1 MRLFNTFTRQKE
13 ALVPLTPGHI
23 RMYSCGPTVYRSIHI
38 GNLRTF
44 CMADWLRRTL
54 IQRGFVV
61 HHIKNITD
69 VGHLRVDRLD
79 AGEDKLLAQ
88 ARKARRPAGE
98 IAAFYTDAFHQDEQR
113 LNILSADDFPRATHH
128 VPEMIALI
136 ERLERKGL
144 AYNVGGNVYFDVRRF
159 AGYGALS
166 GNHFAGLH
174 AGVQDNPDDTK
185 RNGEDFP
192 LWKAAEAGRE
202 MAWDSPWGSGFPG
215 WHIECSAMATR
226 YLGDRIDIHTGGVD
240 NIFPHHENERAQCE
254 GAFGHRWVSYWI
266 HAQHLLTDG
275 LKMAKSTGNDYT
287 LDGVMARGY
296 EPLALRY
303 LFSTAHYR
311 SRLNFTFTALTAAAT
326 ALRRLRLAA
335 QSLSADGRSAYDA
348 ATTAPWQARF
358 DAALDD
364 DLNVPRAMAVVW
376 NMVRAPYEAL
386 APAARTALLAAWDQ
400 VLGLDLFALATPAL
414 PVAALPRAVAAA
426 LADRSVARAAGAYG
440 RADQLRETMSALGF
454 ELRDT
459 RAGPRVRPCRFD
471 ARVQLLTGSHQAP
484 HRLDEPDGYAW
495 SINLIARNNCEDL
508 KRCLASI
515 ARYAGTCNL
524 EIIVIDNG
532 STDET
537 LGLLQDL
544 ARYPHLVTADGRAL
558 PVEVLFAD
566 HNLGFAG
573 GRNATLRASTGR
585 NVVLL
590 DTSIEL
596 VDDIW
601 TPLGHALDDP
611 TVGVAGPFGLVTTDL
626 REFVEAPGPEVD
638 AIEGYLLAFRREL
651 LPQVGL
657 IDEKFRF
664 YRLADIYW
672 SFFFKA
678 AGLRAVALH
687 EVAARLV
694 KHPHREWYSLAPE
707 EQQTKSKKNYDVF
720 RDRWHHGDSLLVAN
734 AATTERWMSHDD
746 PRHLLATHTHTPADL
761 PPPGQAHS
769 HIHRHLTDHEHSHAH
784 YHDAGV
790 STTRANAGE
799 LPS

>member
-1 MRLFNTFTRQKE
+1 MQIFNTRTRQKE
-13 ALVPLTPGHI
+13 VLVPITPGHI

-44 CMADWLRRTL
+44 CMADSLRRTL

-69 VGHLRVDRLD
+69 VGHLRVERLD

-88 ARKARRPAGE
+88 ARKERRPAGE
-98 IAAFYTDAFHQDEQR
+98 IAAFYTDAFLHDEQR
-113 LNILSADDFPRATHH
+113 LNILPADCFPRATRH

-144 AYNVGGNVYFDVRRF
+144 AYSVGGNVYFDVRCF

-166 GNHFAGLH
+166 GNHFADLQT
-174 AGVQDNPDDTK
+174 GVQDNPDDTK
-185 RNGEDFP
+185 RNSEDFP
-192 LWKAAEAGRE
+192 LWKAAEVGRE
-202 MAWDSPWGSGFPG
+202 MAWDSPWGNGFPG

-226 YLGDRIDIHTGGVD
+226 YLGEQIDIHTGGVD
-240 NIFPHHENERAQCE
+240 NIFPHHENELAQSE
-254 GAFGHRWVSYWI
+254 GAFGHRWVSYWV

-287 LDGVMARGY
+287 LDDVIARGY

-311 SRLNFTFTALTAAAT
+311 SRLNFTFTALNAAET

-335 QSLSADGRSAYDA
+335 QSLGTAERSAYDA

-364 DLNVPRAMAVVW
+364 DLNLPRAMAVVW
-376 NMVRAPYEAL
+376 SLVRAPDEKLTAV
-386 APAARTALLAAWDQ
+386 ARTALLEAWDQ
-400 VLGLDLFALATPAL
+400 VLGLDLFAPATPAL
-414 PVAALPRAVAAA
+414 PLATLPREVSAA
-426 LADRSVARAAGAYG
+426 LAERAVARAAGDYG
-440 RADQLRETMSALGF
+440 RADLLREDILALGF
-454 ELRDT
+454 DIRDSG
-459 RAGPRVRPCRFD
+459 AGSCVLPRGFGD
-471 ARVQLLTGSHQAP
+471 QVQLLTGSHQAP
-484 HRLDEPDGYAW
+484 HRLEETDRYVW
-495 SINLIARNNCEDL
+495 SVNLIARNNCEDL
-508 KRCLASI
+508 KRCLGSI
-515 ARYAGTCNL
+515 ARYAGECSL

-537 LGLLQDL
+537 LGFLQNL
-544 ARYPHLVTADGRAL
+544 ARDPQLLTADGRAL

-601 TPLGHALDDP
+601 TPLGQALDDP
-611 TVGVAGPFGLVTTDL
+611 TIGVAGPYGLVTTDL
-626 REFVEAPGPEVD
+626 REFIEAPGPDVD

-651 LPQVGL
+651 LPQIGL

-678 AGLRAVALH
+678 AGLRAVALQA
-687 EVAARLV
+687 VAVRLR

-707 EQQTKSKKNYDVF
+707 EQQTKSKKNYDLF
-720 RDRWHHGDSLLVAN
+720 RDRWHHGESLLVAS
-734 AATTERWMSHDD
+734 AATTKRWMSHDD
-746 PRHLLATHTHTPADL
+746 PRHLLATHTHTPAEL
-761 PPPGQAHS
+761 PTPGQPHS
-769 HIHRHLTDHEHSHAH
+769 HPHRHLADHEHSHWH
-784 YHDAGV
+784 EHDVAV
-790 STTRANAGE
+790 STIGANAME
-799 LPS
+799 QQS

>member
-1 MRLFNTFTRQKE
+1 MRIFNSFSRQKE
-13 ALVPLTPGHI
+13 VLIPRTPGHI

-88 ARKARRPAGE
+88 ARKERRPAGE
-98 IAAFYTDAFHQDEQR
+98 IAAFYTDAFHKDEQR
-113 LNILSADDFPRATHH
+113 FNILPADSFPRATHH
-128 VPEMIALI
+128 VPAMIALI
-136 ERLERKGL
+136 ERLERNGL

-159 AGYGALS
+159 DGYGALS
-166 GNHFAGLH
+166 GNHFAGLQ
-174 AGVQDNPDDTK
+174 AGVQDNPGDTK
-185 RNGEDFP
+185 RNVEDFP
-192 LWKAAEAGRE
+192 LWKVAEAGRE
-202 MAWDSPWGSGFPG
+202 MAWDSPWGRGFPG
-215 WHIECSAMATR
+215 WHIECSAMATQ
-226 YLGDRIDIHTGGVD
+226 YLGEQIDIHTGGVD
-240 NIFPHHENERAQCE
+240 NIFPHHENELAQSE

-275 LKMAKSTGNDYT
+275 LKMSKSSGNDYT
-287 LDGVMARGY
+287 LDDVIARGY

-311 SRLNFTFTALTAAAT
+311 SRLNFTFTALNAAAT
-326 ALRRLRLAA
+326 TLGRLRLAA
-335 QSLSADGRSAYDA
+335 RSFGAPGHSVYDA

-364 DLNVPRAMAVVW
+364 DLNLPRALAVVW
-376 NMVRAPYEAL
+376 SMVRAPDEVLTA
-386 APAARTALLAAWDQ
+386 AARTALLQTWDQ
-400 VLGLDLFALATPAL
+400 VLGLDLFAPATPAL
-414 PVAALPRAVAAA
+414 SVAELPPEVAAA
-426 LADRSVARAAGAYG
+426 LAERSGARAAGEYD
-440 RADQLRETMSALGF
+440 RADELRETIFANGF
-454 ELRDT
+454 DIRDT
-459 RAGPRVRPCRFD
+459 GSGSCVLPRRFG

-484 HRLDEPDGYAW
+484 NRLDEPDRYAW
-495 SINLIARNNCEDL
+495 SINVIARNNCEDL
-508 KRCLASI
+508 QRCLGSI
-515 ARYAGTCNL
+515 ARYAGKRTL

-537 LGLLQDL
+537 LGFLQNL
-544 ARYPHLVTADGRAL
+544 VRHPHLETPDGGSL

-585 NVVLL
+585 YVVLL

-596 VDDIW
+596 VGDIW
-601 TPLGHALDDP
+601 TPLEQELDNP
-611 TVGVAGPFGLVTTDL
+611 AVGVAGPFGLVTTDL
-626 REFVEAPGPEVD
+626 REFIEAPGPEVD
-638 AIEGYLLAFRREL
+638 AIEGYLMAFRREL

-664 YRLADIYW
+664 YRLADVYW

-678 AGLRAVALH
+678 AGLRAVAQQQ
-687 EVAARLV
+687 VAARLV

-720 RDRWHHGDSLLVAN
+720 RDRWHHGASLLVAN
-734 AATTERWMSHDD
+734 AASTERWVSHDD
-746 PRHLLATHTHTPADL
+746 PRHLMATHTHAPADL
-761 PPPGQAHS
+761 PAPGQPHS
-769 HIHRHLTDHEHSHAH
+769 HTHRHLIDHEHSHLH
-784 YHDAGV
+784 YHDVGGN
-790 STTRANAGE
+790 TTMATATE
-799 LPS
+799 L